1 MSLLDVDHRRA
12 IIDRRAIAGRIADLR
27 AGKRINAQASAILKD
42 ALAAGREEIARRL
55 VREPGRGRTAA
66 QATAFLHDQ
75 LVRIAH
81 DFVRERVVER
91 PLAGELALVGLGGT
105 GRGEMAPFSDLDL
118 MVLTASEPA
127 ADEERAAEAM
137 LHLLWDL
144 KLKVGHSVRSASQA
158 IALARKDMTIR
169 TSLLEARWLWG
180 AEQLFD
186 ATMRRFRKEVVA
198 GTAAEFVA
206 AKLAERD
213 ARHVRMG
220 DSRYVV
226 EPNVKDGKGGLRD
239 LHALYWI
246 GKYVHGVERSA
257 DLVEAGLLTAAEFRR
272 FERAERFFWS
282 VRCHLH
288 LLAGRAEERLSFEY
302 QPRIARAMNYADRP
316 GKAAVERFMQFYFL
330 NAKAV
335 GDLTGLFLAQ
345 LDEQLGRKGFRFALP
360 AIRRKPKR
368 LGGFVLDRGRISIPS
383 DDYFRADPVRL
394 LELFAVAAREQL
406 EIHPAA
412 MRAATRDAVLIDRK
426 VRDDRRANA
435 LFMDVLTCIHS
446 PELVLRWM
454 NEAGVFGRF
463 VPDFGRVV
471 AQMQFDMY
479 HHYTVDEH
487 SIRAIGL
494 LAAIERGELKQDHPI
509 STAIFRQIASRRA
522 LYVAVLLHD
531 IAKGRGGDHSVLGAE
546 IALALC
552 PRLGLDPAETET
564 VSWLVRHHLLLSSTA
579 FKRDLAD
586 PKTIED
592 FVHQV
597 QSPERLRLLLVL
609 TVVDIRA
616 VGPGVWNEWKRTLLR
631 SLFEAAEERL
641 RLGHK
646 QHGRTELVEARKE
659 ELAAALG
666 WKASALRAH
675 GRRLPDSYWLAEPL
689 AWQVAN
695 ARQVAAAEAR
705 IGEASPSVV
714 VEDDGESGATRVSV
728 FTPDREGLFY
738 RISAGLASAGANIID
753 ARIHTTRDAMA
764 LDNLLVLDG
773 RGQPYGDRR
782 LRARL
787 AKTVEQA
794 LTSKQAPP
802 LPTPGVSE
810 RRSHAF
816 RLAPSVA
823 IADRASTRTTVVE
836 VNALDRPA
844 LLAGLTAAIA
854 RCGHRIHSA
863 HIATYGERAV
873 DVFYLTNRQNRKLAA
888 KEIEQLRA
896 ALIDA
901 ARQSEALAA

>member
-1 MSLLDVDHRRA
+1 
-12 IIDRRAIAGRIADLR
+12 
-27 AGKRINAQASAILKD
+27 
-42 ALAAGREEIARRL
+42 
-55 VREPGRGRTAA
+55 
-66 QATAFLHDQ
+66 
-75 LVRIAH
+75 
-81 DFVRERVVER
+81 
-91 PLAGELALVGLGGT
+91 
-105 GRGEMAPFSDLDL
+105 
-118 MVLTASEPA
+118 
-127 ADEERAAEAM
+127 
-137 LHLLWDL
+137 
-144 KLKVGHSVRSASQA
+144 
-158 IALARKDMTIR
+158 
-169 TSLLEARWLWG
+169 
-180 AEQLFD
+180 
-186 ATMRRFRKEVVA
+186 
-198 GTAAEFVA
+198 
-206 AKLAERD
+206 
-213 ARHVRMG
+213 
-220 DSRYVV
+220 
-226 EPNVKDGKGGLRD
+226 
-239 LHALYWI
+239 
-246 GKYVHGVERSA
+246 
-257 DLVEAGLLTAAEFRR
+257 
-272 FERAERFFWS
+272 
-282 VRCHLH
+282 
-288 LLAGRAEERLSFEY
+288 
-302 QPRIARAMNYADRP
+302 
-316 GKAAVERFMQFYFL
+316 
-330 NAKAV
+330 
-335 GDLTGLFLAQ
+335 
-345 LDEQLGRKGFRFALP
+345 
-360 AIRRKPKR
+360 
-368 LGGFVLDRGRISIPS
+368 
-383 DDYFRADPVRL
+383 
-394 LELFAVAAREQL
+394 
-406 EIHPAA
+406 
-412 MRAATRDAVLIDRK
+412 VLIDRK
-426 VRDDRRANA
+426 VRDNRRANA
-435 LFMDVLTCIHS
+435 LLMGVLTCIHS

>member
-1 MSLLDVDHRRA
+1 
-12 IIDRRAIAGRIADLR
+12 
-27 AGKRINAQASAILKD
+27 
-42 ALAAGREEIARRL
+42 
-55 VREPGRGRTAA
+55 
-66 QATAFLHDQ
+66 
-75 LVRIAH
+75 
-81 DFVRERVVER
+81 
-91 PLAGELALVGLGGT
+91 
-105 GRGEMAPFSDLDL
+105 
-118 MVLTASEPA
+118 
-127 ADEERAAEAM
+127 
-137 LHLLWDL
+137 
-144 KLKVGHSVRSASQA
+144 
-158 IALARKDMTIR
+158 
-169 TSLLEARWLWG
+169 
-180 AEQLFD
+180 
-186 ATMRRFRKEVVA
+186 
-198 GTAAEFVA
+198 
-206 AKLAERD
+206 
-213 ARHVRMG
+213 
-220 DSRYVV
+220 
-226 EPNVKDGKGGLRD
+226 
-239 LHALYWI
+239 
-246 GKYVHGVERSA
+246 
-257 DLVEAGLLTAAEFRR
+257 
-272 FERAERFFWS
+272 
-282 VRCHLH
+282 
-288 LLAGRAEERLSFEY
+288 
-302 QPRIARAMNYADRP
+302 
-316 GKAAVERFMQFYFL
+316 
-330 NAKAV
+330 
-335 GDLTGLFLAQ
+335 
-345 LDEQLGRKGFRFALP
+345 
-360 AIRRKPKR
+360 
-368 LGGFVLDRGRISIPS
+368 
-383 DDYFRADPVRL
+383 
-394 LELFAVAAREQL
+394 
-406 EIHPAA
+406 
-412 MRAATRDAVLIDRK
+412 
-426 VRDDRRANA
+426 
-435 LFMDVLTCIHS
+435 
-446 PELVLRWM
+446 
-454 NEAGVFGRF
+454 
-463 VPDFGRVV
+463 
-471 AQMQFDMY
+471 
-479 HHYTVDEH
+479 
-487 SIRAIGL
+487 
-494 LAAIERGELKQDHPI
+494 
-509 STAIFRQIASRRA
+509 
-522 LYVAVLLHD
+522 
-531 IAKGRGGDHSVLGAE
+531 
-546 IALALC
+546 
-552 PRLGLDPAETET
+552 
-564 VSWLVRHHLLLSSTA
+564 
-579 FKRDLAD
+579 
-586 PKTIED
+586 
-592 FVHQV
+592 
-597 QSPERLRLLLVL
+597 
-609 TVVDIRA
+609 
-616 VGPGVWNEWKRTLLR
+616 LLR

-666 WKASALRAH
+666 WMASALRAH

-810 RRSHAF
+810 RRSRAF